1 LYQCYVA
8 YTDVSEGMH
17 VTGTVVR
24 SVQTDGSY
32 HALVRFITSQGVMRF
47 TDRFGAEQPE
57 FQDGAS
63 VPVFF
68 SQYEPE
74 KARIYSWKRV
84 WFVPV
89 LLALS
94 GLLPLLAGIGIV
106 WLYERM
112 KQLML
117 RGSRILASRSPC
129 APSISKAAG
138 SNVWRAVCTSAVRDD

>member
-1 LYQCYVA
+1 MILAVTFLAGMPLGSLGLYQCYVA
-8 YTDVSEGMH
+8 YTDLNEGMH
-17 VTGTVVR
+17 VTGTIVR
-24 SVQTDGSY
+24 SVQTDGTY
-32 HALVRFITSQGVMRF
+32 HALVRFVTSQGVMRF

-106 WLYERM
+106 WLYER
-112 KQLML
+112 KP
-117 RGSRILASRSPC
+117 ASDQN
-129 APSISKAAG
+129 G
-138 SNVWRAVCTSAVRDD
+138 EDEW